1 MSPCPFYHW
10 TRSHFLLTLLLL
22 PLLRRARGR
31 VTLAS
36 NEGQVRLSSVIVKT
50 SHPGESPI
58 GSKCSFP
65 SGQIE
70 FRGPAW
76 DCGVF
81 FWRQLTGEIFP
92 GPASSHR
99 QDQHLL
105 RSAPLCEFGWL
116 WDHHKDPW
124 ALRVVP
130 GLKGGLW
137 KMLWW
142 KISGFW
148 KQTVALW
155 PFNLRFIAIC
165 SLVQA
170 HILLIKSQVLLVES
184 DSFWLYTSPI
194 TLIWST
200 P

>member
-1 MSPCPFYHW
+1 MLPCPFYHW

-36 NEGQVRLSSVIVKT
+36 NEGQVRLQFSYSQDQ
-50 SHPGESPI
+50 SPRI
-58 GSKCSFP
+58 IP
-65 SGQIE
+65 HRLQ
-70 FRGPAW
+70 
-76 DCGVF
+76 VF
-81 FWRQLTGEIFP
+81 LSEWTDRISPTCMRLWRFIWRQLTGEIFP

-116 WDHHKDPW
+116 WDHHKDTW
-124 ALRVVP
+124 ALCVVP

-155 PFNLRFIAIC
+155 PFNLRFIAFC

-194 TLIWST
+194 TLILST

>member
-81 FWRQLTGEIFP
+81 FDANSQGKSSQDQPPAIARINISSVVHRSASLDDFEITTRIREPYVLSLAWRVGFGRCFGEKSRDSESKRLRCDRLTSGSLLFVRWFKHTFCW
-92 GPASSHR
+92 SSHKF
-99 QDQHLL
+99 
-105 RSAPLCEFGWL
+105 CWL
-116 WDHHKDPW
+116 NQI
-124 ALRVVP
+124 LSGCTLVP
-130 GLKGGLW
+130 
-137 KMLWW
+137 
-142 KISGFW
+142 
-148 KQTVALW
+148 
-155 PFNLRFIAIC
+155 
-165 SLVQA
+165 
-170 HILLIKSQVLLVES
+170 
-184 DSFWLYTSPI
+184 SP
-194 TLIWST
+194 
-200 P
+200 